1 MKYNQN
7 QDSIRLKNYLKI
19 KFSINI
25 MGAFSSLID
34 ISSFFVGILIN
45 LLLIAM
51 ICYYFKRKI
60 DNLEVSQSEQAKMLY
75 GIISQQQQIESQK
88 FDVHS
93 SSPSLIG
100 EQSVSVLSGL
110 NLSQLENTIVEDEPR
125 VVDMTE
131 NDNDSVEEDISD
143 DESDECDDECSE
155 VETEIDD
162 VEEPEQVVENT
173 KSISYDVSSDVGKV
187 YEYDKMTV
195 RELKEVLGNKGHHNI
210 KSNIKKQDLIDILV
224 REDNKE
230 PEPTF
235 IKSEDSETHEPYT
248 NEAEVEPEAEAEPS
262 LMDSSVDE
270 VIDVENN
277 DELLE

>member
-1 MKYNQN
+1 
-7 QDSIRLKNYLKI
+7 
-19 KFSINI
+19 

-88 FDVHS
+88 FNDSIVHGMNDS
-93 SSPSLIG
+93 
-100 EQSVSVLSGL
+100 QSVSVLGGL
-110 NLSQLENTIVEDEPR
+110 NLSQLENTVEDENEPR

-131 NDNDSVEEDISD
+131 NNNELAEDSD
-143 DESDECDDECSE
+143 DEVISNDESETDDDDDDDDDDEGSEIDTEGE
-155 VETEIDD
+155 VEDEP
-162 VEEPEQVVENT
+162 EPEQEST
-173 KSISYDVSSDVGKV
+173 KSINYDVDGDVGKV

-195 RELKEVLGNKGHHNI
+195 RELKEVLGNKGVQNI

-235 IKSEDSETHEPYT
+235 MKSEEVL
-248 NEAEVEPEAEAEPS
+248 EVEEMEGQEEGS
-262 LMDSSVDE
+262 IEEVSEMNTSIDD

-277 DELLE
+277 TELVE